1 VGKAGK
7 WIGLGV
13 ALIGLITIAFI
24 VAAALFP
31 EFRVISRDIAIVILA
46 VFMMIGA
53 ILIIILLLAV
63 LYAIKTLQ
71 SLTQKEVVPKM
82 NIMVAKVN
90 ELLDITKTITTRVRD
105 SADTATETT
114 VFVAEQV
121 ASPIIRVS
129 GVVAGVRAAASMLA
143 HRGNGKNQ
151 TDTLDD
157 TNSS

>member
-1 VGKAGK
+1 MGKAGK

-82 NIMVAKVN
+82 NTMIAKVN